1 MKDINIL
8 QDEIIKSDIKN
19 AEKIWKDAEGDNS
32 LESLLSKM
40 TKDELVKIARKY
52 FVKGITTL
60 KKQMQYI
67 ELKKL

>member
-32 LESLLSKM
+32 LERLYKVIILISLL
-40 TKDELVKIARKY
+40 Y
-52 FVKGITTL
+52 F
-60 KKQMQYI
+60 Q
-67 ELKKL
+67 